1 MTTRL
6 TTALLSA
13 VALALACTTVSI
25 AAAWAPINGA
35 RFDGRSPDTKDAGL
49 LAHQNRHPSRRAT
62 AGRAI
67 VRDGRSPDT
76 GDAAVAIRS
85 ATSPVI
91 VLAATGFDWTD
102 AAIGA
107 AAGFGI
113 ATIAAAAIALARS
126 GKTFAAS

>member
-1 MTTRL
+1 MTTRR
-6 TTALLSA
+6 TSTLLFA
-13 VALALACTTVSI
+13 VALALAWTTTSI
-25 AAAWAPINGA
+25 AAAWAPTNA
-35 RFDGRSPDTKDAGL
+35 AHFDGRSPDTRDAAL
-49 LAHQNRHPSRRAT
+49 LVHEGRHLS
-62 AGRAI
+62 GRTTSKQAI

-76 GDAAVAIRS
+76 GDASVAIRS

-113 ATIAAAAIALARS
+113 ATIAAAALALARS